1 MNFNNIDKQ
10 INITQDG
17 KDNTI
22 IITIPSQPTQLQAN
36 PFTPPQPREG
46 GLFGGEEELNC
57 MQS

>member
-36 PFTPPQPREG
+36 PFTPPQPLEG
-46 GLFGGEEELNC
+46 GLFGGEEE
-57 MQS
+57 